1 MDFLT
6 ALHIS
11 GTGLTAQ
18 RTTMNVISTN
28 LANLN
33 TTRTSQGTPY
43 RRKVALVESKPVED
57 FDSVLNSQTEA
68 LYGVRVSGIVEDATP
83 FRRVYNPGHPDADKM
98 GYVSLPNVNVVTET
112 TDMMLARRSYEANV
126 SAISATKRMALK
138 ALEIGR

>member
-11 GTGLTAQ
+11 GTGLTTQ

-33 TTRTSQGTPY
+33 TTRTSKGTPY

-68 LYGVRVSGIVEDATP
+68 LYGVRVSGIVEDGTP

-98 GYVSLPNVNVVTET
+98 GYVSFPNVNVVTET

>member
-11 GTGLTAQ
+11 GTGLTTQ

-33 TTRTSQGTPY
+33 TTRTSKGTPY

-83 FRRVYNPGHPDADKM
+83 FRQVYNPGHPDADKM

>member
-11 GTGLTAQ
+11 GTGLTTQ

-33 TTRTSQGTPY
+33 TTRTSKGTPY
-43 RRKVALVESKPVED
+43 RRKVALMESKPVED